1 MANNPSNTTNEQQV
15 SESSHT
21 TLTASA
27 AVAAVAASPDSV
39 STTLKIGTGNPLHG
53 DGVLPL
59 DDLSKTRTTAMTTAI
74 GIRQRT
80 PKMTK
85 P

>member
-39 STTLKIGTGNPLHG
+39 STTLRIVTGNPLHG
-53 DGVLPL
+53 DRMLPL